1 MNYIVVLTG
10 WEVKDKMLRYHFT
23 EILQVACNPVTDG
36 LSRCYRLPV
45 TVLQTACSRVTGPAR
60 RIL

>member
-36 LSRCYRLPV
+36 LSRCYRLLV
-45 TVLQTACSRVTGPAR
+45 TVLQRVCKRFTETAWRV
-60 RIL
+60 L